1 MVNKKT
7 TSTNPGGPPPID
19 DSWWVAILEEVE
31 ERYSS
36 TTKAR
41 KQETYKNQERR
52 SKYDTNSSSKI
63 SEMDWE
69 KAEELYHRDQV
80 IEMEVTGFNRGGVLV
95 ACDELLGFVPISHLI
110 QISRKCDDN
119 TGLKNDLEA
128 YQGKTLRLKV
138 IECDPQRGRVVFSER
153 AAKADTGRRIQILDD
168 LNEGDCVQGHITT
181 ITDFGAF
188 VDLGGIEGLIH
199 ISELSWGRVCHPR
212 DVVSEGDHVQVCVIQ
227 IDRNRSRVAL
237 ILKSLHH
244 NPWEYAESK
253 YSQGQIV
260 DAEITSV
267 VSYGAFARIE
277 SGLDGLI
284 HASELGND
292 GNDGT
297 KPNDILREGQ
307 RVKVCVLQ
315 IDSKRQRLGLSLEKI
330 YE

>member
-31 ERYSS
+31 ERYLS

-52 SKYDTNSSSKI
+52 SKFDTNSSSKI

-168 LNEGDCVQGHITT
+168 LNEDDCVQGHITR
-181 ITDFGAF
+181 A
-188 VDLGGIEGLIH
+188 
-199 ISELSWGRVCHPR
+199 W
-212 DVVSEGDHVQVCVIQ
+212 
-227 IDRNRSRVAL
+227 
-237 ILKSLHH
+237 
-244 NPWEYAESK
+244 
-253 YSQGQIV
+253 SQ
-260 DAEITSV
+260 
-267 VSYGAFARIE
+267 
-277 SGLDGLI
+277 
-284 HASELGND
+284 
-292 GNDGT
+292 
-297 KPNDILREGQ
+297 
-307 RVKVCVLQ
+307 C
-315 IDSKRQRLGLSLEKI
+315 
-330 YE
+330 